1 MNLEQATDLRLDEIR
16 DLARSGVTEMTGKSR
31 RAGGYGEGEF
41 IGRFGGLKPM
51 FPELEKLKESPSVI
65 AQAIDRGEG
74 KVYDRVRSTVR
85 QAMESAGFRMPRQ
98 GKKVVPPHEGRIYC
112 RHCGEMH
119 TTGQHRFHGK
129 GSFHQTHLF
138 SFRDNPMTYA
148 QAKDEFYRLMQTAQ
162 KRTLSPAEKER
173 LIQARQALRMAK
185 RSVMR
190 NKKRVLTRKKAA
202 EMLKRREYRSP
213 AQQAFLGAR
222 ASGYPVRRNA
232 RKRKVQ
238 DFSASIKP
246 PKTFEEFLVFKGAL
260 PAAFRP
266 DILKALWDEVRTD
279 RRKWLEYEKWMRGR
293 DLFSEGTLFE
303 DRGPLFKNRRRRSS
317 KRNPAR
323 GVQIYGHVLDITA
336 RRTGPHRCD
345 AECKKVNHTY
355 RHTFTSR
362 PPIYGLPDGSLLIKG
377 D

>member
-16 DLARSGVTEMTGKSR
+16 DLARSGVTELTGQSR
-31 RAGGYGEGEF
+31 RAGGFGEGEF
-41 IGRFGGLKPM
+41 VGRFGGLKPM

-85 QAMESAGFRMPRQ
+85 DAMASAGFRMPRA

-119 TTGQHRFHGK
+119 TRGQHRFHGQ
-129 GSFHQTHLF
+129 GSYHSTHLF
-138 SFRDNPMTYA
+138 SFRDNPMTTYD
-148 QAKDEFYRLMQTAQ
+148 QAKSEFHRLMQTAQ

-190 NKKRVLTRKKAA
+190 NKQKLSARKAA
-202 EMLKRREYRSP
+202 QMLRLHEYSTKR
-213 AQQAFLGAR
+213 QQRFLGAR
-222 ASGYPVRRNA
+222 ASGYPPRKNRRL
-232 RKRKVQ
+232 Q
-238 DFSASIKP
+238 SPASPAKP

-266 DILKALWDEVRTD
+266 DILQALWSDVRTD
-279 RRKWLEYEKWMRGR
+279 KRKWLEYEKFMRGR
-293 DLFSEGTLFE
+293 DLFSEGSLFE
-303 DRGPLFKNRRRRSS
+303 EKGPLFNARRRRHS
-317 KRNPAR
+317 KRNPAA

-345 AECKKVNHTY
+345 AACKKVNHTY

-377 D
+377 